1 MMLVMLSITISH
13 IQSKIMSIEL
23 VVQDV
28 QMQPEL
34 RTGNI
39 ISNESFEIQSIDFTI
54 LYLV

>member
-39 ISNESFEIQSIDFTI
+39 IPSDLFQMSHLRSNQ
-54 LYLV
+54 